1 MLRRLVFLSALIYS
15 VFQLTQSKA
24 KRRGNHPD
32 AAARWDSEGG
42 AQARKSA

>member
-24 KRRGNHPD
+24 KRRGSRRDAATRRHPD
-32 AAARWDSEGG
+32 GG
-42 AQARKSA
+42 AQARESA